1 MKTLDPSWVRNACG
15 AAAAAL
21 AFALTACAIPAA
33 QDAPVS
39 AERYRALLADPVRTE
54 RDHRMDESRHP
65 VELLQFAQVR
75 PGMRVLDVATGA
87 GYTSQLL
94 ALAVAPSGKLW
105 AQTPQ
110 PGAALKERI
119 AAHPQSNF
127 IVATRPFDDPVPPEA
142 APLDLVTLVLNYH
155 DISYLP
161 VDRDAMNRKIFAA
174 LKPGGRYVIVD
185 HSARPGTGIS
195 AGKTL
200 HRIEEAFVVAE
211 VKRAG
216 FALDGEGA
224 FMRSA
229 SDTREGSSNN
239 ATPPSDKF
247 VLRFVKPTVSLGG
260 M

>member
-1 MKTLDPSWVRNACG
+1 MKALHPSWFRNACG
-15 AAAAAL
+15 ATAAGLVSVL
-21 AFALTACAIPAA
+21 AACASPAA
-33 QDAPVS
+33 RDASVPD
-39 AERYRALLADPVRTE
+39 EQYRALLADPVRTD
-54 RDHRMDESRHP
+54 RDRRMDESRHP

-75 PGMRVLDVATGA
+75 PGMQVLDVATGA

-110 PGAALKERI
+110 PGAALNERL
-119 AAHPQSNF
+119 AAHPQASF
-127 IVATRPFDDPVPPEA
+127 VVAKRPFDDPVPPDA
-142 APLDLVTLVLNYH
+142 PPLDLVTLVLNYH
-155 DISYLP
+155 DISYLR
-161 VDRDAMNRKIFAA
+161 VDRDAMNRNIFAA

-229 SDTREGSSNN
+229 GDTRDGSSNQ

-247 VLRFVKPTVSLGG
+247 VLRFVKPR
-260 M
+260 

>member
-1 MKTLDPSWVRNACG
+1 MNTLPLRSIPG
-15 AAAAAL
+15 AWRRFATVLAL
-21 AFALTACAIPAA
+21 LASACAVPGSN
-33 QDAPVS
+33 DAGPT
-39 AERYRALLADPVRTE
+39 ADEYRALLDNPIRTE
-54 RDHRMDESRHP
+54 RDHKMDAGRHP
-65 VELLQFAQVR
+65 VELLQFAGVH

-94 ALAVAPSGKLW
+94 ALAVGPSGKVW
-105 AQTPQ
+105 AQAPK
-110 PGAALKERI
+110 PGDALKERM
-119 AAHPQSNF
+119 AAHPQANLM
-127 IVATRPFDDPVPPEA
+127 VVTQPFDDPVPPDA

-185 HSARPGTGIS
+185 HSARAGTGIS

-200 HRIEEAFVVAE
+200 HRIDEAFVIAE
-211 VKRAG
+211 VEKAG
-216 FALDGEGA
+216 FVLERKAD

-229 SDTREGSSNN
+229 ADTRETSSNQ

-247 VLRFVKPTVSLGG
+247 VLRFSRPR
-260 M
+260 